1 MEEIIKLSQEE
12 IKKMSFKEQ
21 LKLLERINDYF
32 QNEKQDEL
40 DVENALE
47 IYKKA
52 LDILT
57 YAREKLVNLKEE
69 KAQIDEKYEKIK
81 SQLSESTSI
90 D

>member
-1 MEEIIKLSQEE
+1 MEEIIKLSEEE
-12 IKKMSFKEQ
+12 IKNLSFKEQ
-21 LKLLERINDYF
+21 LELLERINDYF

-81 SQLSESTSI
+81 NQLSESTSI

>member
-1 MEEIIKLSQEE
+1 MEEIIKLSEEE
-12 IKKMSFKEQ
+12 IKNMSFKEQ
-21 LKLLERINDYF
+21 LELLERINDYF

-40 DVENALE
+40 DIENALE

-57 YAREKLVNLKEE
+57 YAREKLVGLKEE

-81 SQLSESTSI
+81 NQLSESADI

>member
-1 MEEIIKLSQEE
+1 MEEIIKLSEEE
-12 IKKMSFKEQ
+12 IKNLSFKEQ
-21 LKLLERINDYF
+21 LELLERINDYF
-32 QNEKQDEL
+32 QNEKQEEL

-69 KAQIDEKYEKIK
+69 KAQIDEKYDKIK
-81 SQLSESTSI
+81 NQLSESTNI

>member
-1 MEEIIKLSQEE
+1 MEEIIKLSEEE
-12 IKKMSFKEQ
+12 IKNLSFKEQ
-21 LKLLERINDYF
+21 LELLERINDYF
-32 QNEKQDEL
+32 QNEKQEEL

-69 KAQIDEKYEKIK
+69 KAQIDEKYEKTK
-81 SQLSESTSI
+81 NQLSKSTSI

>member
-12 IKKMSFKEQ
+12 IKKLSFKEQ

>member
-1 MEEIIKLSQEE
+1 MEEIIKLSEEE
-12 IKKMSFKEQ
+12 IKNLSFKEQ
-21 LKLLERINDYF
+21 LELLERINDYF
-32 QNEKQDEL
+32 QNESQNEL
-40 DVENALE
+40 DIEKALE

-69 KAQIDEKYEKIK
+69 KTQIDEKYEKIK